1 MDGDVLMFSWRIEE
15 DREVFKVGEVF
26 TVIFMFYNC
35 SEDRKVRLKVIE
47 GGLIYGLKFRTD
59 GRVMG
64 RDIVLDYVLR
74 LGEMVEWRVEFNAV
88 RSVRVNYSPRVIFEV
103 DGRRM
108 GKCLSRCLL

>member
-1 MDGDVLMFSWRIEE
+1 M
-15 DREVFKVGEVF
+15 
-26 TVIFMFYNC
+26 
-35 SEDRKVRLKVIE
+35 
-47 GGLIYGLKFRTD
+47 KFRTD

-108 GKCLSRCLL
+108 GKCLSLCLFCFLSFLMLRLMFPVCWGLNLMFMCWNFW